1 MSYCLNPSCSHPQ
14 NPEGARFCHA
24 CGCLL
29 PLKER
34 YRAIRQIGEGGF
46 GRTFLAVDEDRL
58 NSRCVIKQFFPQFQG
73 TTALQKATELFNRE
87 AVRLHELGEH
97 PQIPDLLAFFEQDK
111 RLYLVQEFIDGPN
124 LLQELRERGAFS
136 ELQIRQLLE
145 DLLPVLQFIHERKV
159 IHRDIKPE
167 NILRRQKN
175 GQLVLV
181 DFGVA
186 SSGAG
191 TALAPTGTR
200 AGTQGYAPMEQM
212 RGGAAFPASDLY
224 SLAVTCLVLLAAS
237 VPDDLFDPLEGEW
250 IWRENLAKSGKVV
263 SPRLGQILDK
273 MLQYSV
279 RDRYQSAAEVLAQL
293 NPAKAGT
300 PHPPAPP
307 KVTPATPAPRHP
319 QPATQ
324 PPPPTSTS
332 RPKSQA
338 PAHNIDMIA
347 AELASVKT
355 QVSQAQPA
363 PPNAGAPAILP
374 PAPTPAP
381 PQKPP
386 AGGAKSPQG
395 KSKSA
400 GSDIDADLE
409 SLRSEYFPES

>member
-1 MSYCLNPSCSHPQ
+1 M
-14 NPEGARFCHA
+14 
-24 CGCLL
+24 

-34 YRAIRQIGEGGF
+34 YRAIRPIGEGGF

-58 NSRCVIKQFFPQFQG
+58 NSPCVIKQFLPQFQG
-73 TTALQKATELFNRE
+73 TTALQKATELFSRE
-87 AVRLHELGEH
+87 AVRLDELGEH

-111 RLYLVQEFIDGPN
+111 RLYLVQEFIDGPS
-124 LLQELRERGAFS
+124 LLQELREKGAFS
-136 ELQIRQLLE
+136 ELQLRQLLV
-145 DLLPVLQFIHERKV
+145 DLLPVLQFIHDRKV

-167 NILRRQKN
+167 NIVRRRKN
-175 GQLVLV
+175 DQLVLV

-186 SSGAG
+186 SQGAG
-191 TALAPTGTR
+191 TELAETGTR

-224 SLAVTCLVLLAAS
+224 SLAVTCLVLLTAS
-237 VPDDLFDPLEGEW
+237 MPDNLFDPLEGDW
-250 IWRENLAKSGKVV
+250 IWREKLTKSGKAV

-279 RDRYQSAAEVLAQL
+279 RDRYQSAAEVLLEL
-293 NPAKAGT
+293 NPAQTGT
-300 PHPPAPP
+300 RHSPAPP
-307 KVTPATPAPRHP
+307 KVTPATPAPPPP

-332 RPKSQA
+332 RAKSQA
-338 PAHNIDMIA
+338 SSHDIDIIA

-363 PPNAGAPAILP
+363 PPNAGVPVIKP
-374 PAPTPAP
+374 PAPSPAPPGKSKTPAEIEAELASFRAQP

-400 GSDIDADLE
+400 GSDIDAELE
-409 SLRSEYFPES
+409 SLKSEYRPES

>member
-1 MSYCLNPSCSHPQ
+1 MSYCLNPSCPNPQ
-14 NPEGARFCHA
+14 NPEGARFCQA

-34 YRAIRQIGEGGF
+34 YRAIRPIGEGGF

-73 TTALQKATELFNRE
+73 TVALQKATELFSRE
-87 AVRLHELGEH
+87 AVRLDELGEH

-111 RLYLVQEFIDGPN
+111 RLYLVQEFIDGPS

-136 ELQIRQLLE
+136 ELQIRQLLG

-167 NILRRQKN
+167 NIVRRRKN

-186 SSGAG
+186 SQGAG
-191 TALAPTGTR
+191 TELAETGTR

-212 RGGAAFPASDLY
+212 RGGAAYPASDLY

-237 VPDDLFDPLEGEW
+237 MPDNLFDPLEGEW
-250 IWRENLAKSGKVV
+250 IWREKLAKSGKPV

-273 MLQYSV
+273 MLQNSV
-279 RDRYQSAAEVLAQL
+279 RDRYQSAAVVLEEL

-300 PHPPAPP
+300 RHPPAVP
-307 KVTPATPAPRHP
+307 KVTPATPAPPPP

-324 PPPPTSTS
+324 PPPPNSTS
-332 RPKSQA
+332 RAKSQA
-338 PAHNIDMIA
+338 PSRDIDMIA
-347 AELASVKT
+347 AELAL
-355 QVSQAQPA
+355 VSQAQPA
-363 PPNAGAPAILP
+363 PPNAGAPAIEP
-374 PAPTPAP
+374 PAPSPAP

-386 AGGAKSPQG
+386 AGGTQSPLG

-400 GSDIDADLE
+400 GSDIDAELE
-409 SLRSEYFPES
+409 SLKSEYRPES

>member
-1 MSYCLNPSCSHPQ
+1 MSYCLNPTCSNPQ

-24 CGCLL
+24 CGCLV

-58 NSRCVIKQFFPQFQG
+58 NSACVIKQFFPQFQG

-87 AVRLHELGEH
+87 AVRLYELGEH

-111 RLYLVQEFIDGPN
+111 RLYLVQEFIDGPS
-124 LLQELRERGAFS
+124 LLQELRDRGAFS
-136 ELQIRQLLE
+136 ELQIRHLLG
-145 DLLPVLQFIHERKV
+145 DLLPVLQFIHDRKV

-167 NILRRQKN
+167 NIVRRRKN

-186 SSGAG
+186 SQAAG
-191 TALAPTGTR
+191 TALAEPGTR

-212 RGGAAFPASDLY
+212 RGGAAYPASDLY
-224 SLAVTCLVLLAAS
+224 SLAVTCLVLLAATG
-237 VPDDLFDPLEGEW
+237 PDDLFDPLEGDW
-250 IWRENLAKSGKVV
+250 IWREKLAKSGKAV

-279 RDRYQSAAEVLAQL
+279 RDRYQSAAEVLLEL
-293 NPAKAGT
+293 NPAQTGT
-300 PHPPAPP
+300 RHPLPAAP
-307 KVTPATPAPRHP
+307 KVTPATPAPP
-319 QPATQ
+319 PLPPAT
-324 PPPPTSTS
+324 PPPPPLSTS
-332 RPKSQA
+332 RAQSQA
-338 PAHNIDMIA
+338 SSHDMIA

-363 PPNAGAPAILP
+363 PPNAGGQAIKP
-374 PAPTPAP
+374 PAPPPAP

-386 AGGAKSPQG
+386 AGGAKSPPG

-400 GSDIDADLE
+400 GSDIDAELE
-409 SLRSEYFPES
+409 SLKSEYFPES

>member
-1 MSYCLNPSCSHPQ
+1 M
-14 NPEGARFCHA
+14 
-24 CGCLL
+24 
-29 PLKER
+29 PLKDR

-73 TTALQKATELFNRE
+73 TAALQKATELFSRE
-87 AVRLHELGEH
+87 AVRLDELGEH

-111 RLYLVQEFIDGPN
+111 RLYLVQEFIDGPS
-124 LLQELRERGAFS
+124 LLQELREKGAFS
-136 ELQIRQLLE
+136 ELQLRQLLV
-145 DLLPVLQFIHERKV
+145 DLLPVLQFIHDRKV

-167 NILRRQKN
+167 NIVRRRKN
-175 GQLVLV
+175 DQLVLV

-186 SSGAG
+186 SQGAG
-191 TALAPTGTR
+191 TELAETGTR

-224 SLAVTCLVLLAAS
+224 SLAVTCLVLLTAS
-237 VPDDLFDPLEGEW
+237 MPDNLFDPLEGEW
-250 IWRENLAKSGKVV
+250 IWREKLAKSGKAV

-279 RDRYQSAAEVLAQL
+279 RDRYQSAAEVLLEL
-293 NPAKAGT
+293 NPAQTGT
-300 PHPPAPP
+300 RHPPAPP
-307 KVTPATPAPRHP
+307 KVTPATPAPPPP

-324 PPPPTSTS
+324 PPPPSSTS
-332 RPKSQA
+332 RAKSQA
-338 PAHNIDMIA
+338 SSHDIDIIA

-363 PPNAGAPAILP
+363 PPNAGVPVIKP
-374 PAPTPAP
+374 PAPSPAP

-400 GSDIDADLE
+400 GADIDAELE
-409 SLRSEYFPES
+409 SLKSEYRPES